1 MWTTPNSSPRT
12 GCSLIFRYVRGE
24 APERVCVYVCVCVC
38 VCLEERGAAFKGKWT
53 QSLGLLSKLCFLS
66 VVEVV
71 TENRQS
77 EDEEVD

>member
-1 MWTTPNSSPRT
+1 M
-12 GCSLIFRYVRGE
+12 
-24 APERVCVYVCVCVC
+24 CVYVCVCVC

>member
-1 MWTTPNSSPRT
+1 MLVDHTQQLPQDWVLTDLQV
-12 GCSLIFRYVRGE
+12 CERGGT
-24 APERVCVYVCVCVC
+24 RVCVCVC
-38 VCLEERGAAFKGKWT
+38 VCVCVEERGAAFKGKWT